1 LSFVALAIG
10 AWAGVL
16 DERLTI
22 SSPQDHPLRRLHL
35 RFRRLH
41 LAECQRAAELG
52 LCGIQV
58 EFVVDGVDVTAGV
71 GVSFCLP
78 ADSQSA
84 ERKGRARELG
94 KEEQVEVRFT
104 LVAYERNMLF
114 SVDIAG

>member
-1 LSFVALAIG
+1 MSFVVLAVG
-10 AWAGVL
+10 PWAGVL

-22 SSPQDHPLRRLHL
+22 SLQDDPLRRLHL

-41 LAECQRAAELG
+41 LAECQCAAELG

-58 EFVVDGVDVTAGV
+58 EFVVDGVDVTARV
-71 GVSFCLP
+71 GVSFCLFANP
-78 ADSQSA
+78 QSA

-104 LVAYERNMLF
+104 WVAYYERNMLF
-114 SVDIAG
+114 SVDIAS